1 MKINLDYD
9 DFMFIK
15 DILLEQDEICRNQI
29 VSGYTDNSTSLD
41 RINVLEEKQKRISKI
56 FESLKISQENYE
68 RIFD

>member
-56 FESLKISQENYE
+56 FESLKIS
-68 RIFD
+68 